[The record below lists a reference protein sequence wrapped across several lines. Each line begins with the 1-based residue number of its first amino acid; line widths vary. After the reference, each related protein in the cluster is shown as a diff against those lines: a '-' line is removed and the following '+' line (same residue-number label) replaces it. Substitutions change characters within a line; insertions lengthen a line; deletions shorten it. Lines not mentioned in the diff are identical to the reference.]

1 MSMRKAR
8 LDASAQALLLKW
20 IAAALKDKGNR
31 KSGDFCEIFG
41 VTSFAQTTFSRCHGP
56 SGRFTEEDAEEICR
70 VIGCAFDDLT
80 GAAASEAGPG
90 TGAARAACTHHCSLF
105 HAHNAATC
113 SDPTQAAARKLA
125 TLKVVGN
132 YKVVYRYVDGEEG
145 VYEVEFKPCACGATL
160 FQYVDDPDPLPLSN
174 HGFALRVDD
183 MLSIYMIGG
192 GLHWTL
198 VCHVPR
204 QLKNTVMTGILLDPN
219 ATRAQVEANKF
230 VMVKLGTPIDARMTP
245 EMISSL
251 LDNKPGTATG
261 ALVAAR
267 Q

>member
-1 MSMRKAR
+1 MSIRKAR
-8 LDASAQALLLKW
+8 LDAPAQALLLKW
-20 IAAALKDKGNR
+20 IAAALKEKGNR
-31 KSGDFCEIFG
+31 TSGNFCADFG
-41 VTSFAQTTFSRCHGP
+41 ATGFAQTTFSRCHGP

-70 VIGCAFDDLT
+70 VIGRAFDELTARAGT
-80 GAAASEAGPG
+80 GAG
-90 TGAARAACTHHCSLF
+90 TGAAQAACTHHCGLF
-105 HAHNAATC
+105 HALNAATC
-113 SDPTQAAARKLA
+113 GDATQATARILA
-125 TLKVVGN
+125 TRKVVGN
-132 YKVVYRYVDGEEG
+132 YKVVYRYVDGVEG
-145 VYEVEFKPCACGATL
+145 EYVVEFKPCACGATL
-160 FQYVDDPDPLPLSN
+160 FQYVDDPDPLPLCN

-204 QLKNTVMTGILLDPN
+204 QLNNTVMTGILLDPN

-230 VMVKLGTPIDARMTP
+230 VMVKLGTPIAARMTA
-245 EMISSL
+245 EMISGL